1 MTTNPLL
8 GTRHLVRLALRR
20 DRIVLPVW
28 ILLLGAIPAAVAGSY
43 AELYKTEAERQSLTT
58 GMAANPSLNLIYG
71 PPFDLSDAGGFTV
84 WRYGTLVPFFL
95 AMACIFTVTR
105 HTRQEEDTG
114 RQELLSSGVLGRFA
128 ALTAGVVTGAL
139 TAAGTGLLT
148 VVALAGAGVPV
159 SGAVAFGAAIALVG
173 LVFTAVG
180 AITAQLA
187 EYARTANG
195 LAMAVLGIAF
205 LLRAVGD
212 AAKDVGWLSWL
223 SPIGWSTQVRP
234 FAGERWWVLG
244 LLLGTAIALG
254 AVAYALSTRRDVGL
268 GLLPARPGPATAA
281 PGLRSPLALAW
292 RLHRGSFLGWT
303 LAFAVMGALFGSLAA
318 GIGDVM
324 GESQATREMLA
335 RMGGAD
341 QIVDAFLGTLGQIF
355 AIIASMYGVQAAL
368 RMRAEEVAV
377 RVEPLLAT
385 RVGRLR
391 WTAGHLLFALLGS
404 AVMMAV
410 AAVLAGL
417 LHGLR
422 VSDVANQV
430 PSVLGA
436 TMAQLPAVWVV
447 LGATVLLFGF
457 LPKYATVAWAVAGV
471 CVMLSLF
478 GPVLQLSQ
486 VVQNI
491 SPFTHVPKLPGAE
504 FTATPL
510 LWLAGIS
517 VVALGVGLAGFR
529 RRDIG

>member
-1 MTTNPLL
+1 MSTHPLL
-8 GTRHLVRLALRR
+8 GTRHLIRLALRR
-20 DRIVLPVW
+20 DRIVMPVW
-28 ILLLGAIPAAVAGSY
+28 ILLLGTIPAAVAGSY
-43 AELYKTEAERQSLTT
+43 GELYKTEAERQSLTT
-58 GMAANPSLNLIYG
+58 GMAANPSLNLLYG

-84 WRYGTLVPFFL
+84 WRYGTIIPFFL
-95 AMACIFTVTR
+95 AMACVFTVTR

-114 RQELLSSGVLGRFA
+114 RQELLSSAVLGRFA
-128 ALTAGVVTGAL
+128 ALTAAVVTGAL
-139 TAAGTGLLT
+139 TAFGTGLLT
-148 VVALAGAGVPV
+148 VVALTGAGVPGG
-159 SGAVAFGAAIALVG
+159 GAVAFGAAISLTG
-173 LVFTAVG
+173 LVFTGVA

-195 LAMAVLGIAF
+195 LAMAVLGVAF

-244 LLLGTAIALG
+244 LLLGTALATGAIAY
-254 AVAYALSTRRDVGL
+254 VLSTRRDVGL

-292 RLHRGSFLGWT
+292 RLHRGSFAGWT
-303 LAFAVMGALFGSLAA
+303 IAFAVMGALFGSLAA
-318 GIGDVM
+318 GIGDVV
-324 GESQATREMLA
+324 GESQATAEIFE
-335 RMGGAD
+335 RMGGAEK
-341 QIVDAFLGTLGQIF
+341 IVDAFLGTLGQIF

-368 RMRAEEVAV
+368 RMRSEEVAV

-410 AAVLAGL
+410 AGATAGL

-422 VSDVANQV
+422 ISDVANQV

-447 LGATVLLFGF
+447 LAVTVLLFGL

-471 CVMLSLF
+471 FVTLSLF

-486 VVQNI
+486 PMLDL
-491 SPFTHVPKLPGAE
+491 SPFTHIPKLPGAE

-510 LWLAGIS
+510 VWLTGIAVVVFGAGLI
-517 VVALGVGLAGFR
+517 GFR